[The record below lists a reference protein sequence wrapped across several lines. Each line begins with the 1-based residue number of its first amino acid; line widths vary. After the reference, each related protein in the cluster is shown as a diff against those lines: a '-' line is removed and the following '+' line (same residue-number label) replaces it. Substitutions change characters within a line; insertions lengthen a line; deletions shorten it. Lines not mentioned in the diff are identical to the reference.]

1 MNGLPIDFSFVI
13 FGSHVIRIEPMK
25 HLLIKISLFLLI
37 VTISSCSFSQNKQ
50 IPEGPM
56 VLIKTKYGDMKVVL
70 YNETPLHRDN
80 FMKLTKEGVFDS
92 LLFHRVIK
100 GFMVQGG
107 DPHSKHA
114 TKDQTLGDGDLN
126 YTVPAEVRPG
136 IIHKKGVIAAARN
149 GDEENPE
156 KRSSATQF
164 YLAQGKVYKL
174 DDVPAIEQN
183 LNSRAAESLFL
194 KMKAEKIDTLM
205 LFQMAKNKE
214 GYDKLLEK
222 LKQKAIRE
230 CEKNPI
236 RLTKQQ
242 IETYTTLGGIPHLD
256 GAYTVFGEV
265 IEGMAVIDSIAVQ
278 PTGLQDRPIENIRM
292 KISVIKE

>member
-1 MNGLPIDFSFVI
+1 
-13 FGSHVIRIEPMK
+13 
-25 HLLIKISLFLLI
+25 
-37 VTISSCSFSQNKQ
+37 
-50 IPEGPM
+50 
-56 VLIKTKYGDMKVVL
+56 
-70 YNETPLHRDN
+70 
-80 FMKLTKEGVFDS
+80 MKLTKEGVFDS

-107 DPHSKHA
+107 DPQSKRA
-114 TKDQTLGDGDLN
+114 TKDQMLGDGDLN
-126 YTVPAEVRPG
+126 YTVPAEIRPG

-156 KRSSATQF
+156 RRSSATQF

-174 DDVPAIEQN
+174 DDIPSIELN

-194 KMKAEKIDTLM
+194 KLKSEKIDTLM
-205 LFQMAKNKE
+205 LFQMARNKE

-222 LKQKAIRE
+222 LKQKATSQVD
-230 CEKNPI
+230 KNPV

-265 IEGMAVIDSIAVQ
+265 IEGIAVIDSIAAQ
-278 PTGLQDRPIENIRM
+278 PTGANNRPLENIRM
-292 KISVIKE
+292 KVEVVKE

>member
-1 MNGLPIDFSFVI
+1 MRNFITKTCLVLVI
-13 FGSHVIRIEPMK
+13 A
-25 HLLIKISLFLLI
+25 
-37 VTISSCSFSQNKQ
+37 TITSCTFSQNK
-50 IPEGPM
+50 PVPDGPM

-70 YNETPLHRDN
+70 YNQTPLHRDN
-80 FMKLTKEGVFDS
+80 FMKLTKEGIFDS
-92 LLFHRVIK
+92 LIFHRVIK

-107 DPHSKHA
+107 DPQSKRA
-114 TKDQTLGDGDLN
+114 TKDQVLGDGDLN
-126 YTVPAEVRPG
+126 YTVPAEIIPG

-156 KRSSATQF
+156 RRSSATQF

-174 DDVPAIEQN
+174 DDVPSIEQN

-205 LFQMAKNKE
+205 LFQMARNKE
-214 GYDKLLEK
+214 GYDKLLDK

-230 CEKNPI
+230 VDKNPV

-265 IEGMAVIDSIAVQ
+265 LEGMAVIDSIAAQ
-278 PTGLQDRPIENIRM
+278 PTGKNDRPLENIRM
-292 KISVIKE
+292 KIEVIKE

>member
-1 MNGLPIDFSFVI
+1 
-13 FGSHVIRIEPMK
+13 MK
-25 HLLIKISLFLLI
+25 NSLIKILLFI
-37 VTISSCSFSQNKQ
+37 AVVTNSSCSFSQNKPV
-50 IPEGPM
+50 PEGPM
-56 VLIKTKYGDMKVVL
+56 VLISTKYGDMKVVL

-107 DPHSKHA
+107 DPQSKRA
-114 TKDQTLGDGDLN
+114 TREQVLGDGDLN
-126 YTVPAEVRPG
+126 YTVPAEIVPG

-149 GDEENPE
+149 GDEDNPE
-156 KRSSATQF
+156 RRSSATQF

-174 DDVPAIEQN
+174 DDVPSIEQN
-183 LNSRAAESLFL
+183 LNSRVAETLFL
-194 KMKAEKIDTLM
+194 KYKSDKIDTLM
-205 LFQMAKNKE
+205 LFQMARNKD

-222 LKQKAIRE
+222 LKQKAIVE
-230 CEKNPI
+230 TDKNPAK
-236 RLTKQQ
+236 LTKQQ

-265 IEGMAVIDSIAVQ
+265 LEGLAVIDSIAAQ
-278 PTGLQDRPIENIRM
+278 PTGAMDRPLENIRM
-292 KISVIKE
+292 TIKVIKE

>member
-1 MNGLPIDFSFVI
+1 MKHSFV
-13 FGSHVIRIEPMK
+13 
-25 HLLIKISLFLLI
+25 KIFLLFAAI
-37 VTISSCSFSQNKQ
+37 SISSCSFSQNKT
-50 IPEGPM
+50 IPDGPQ

-70 YNETPLHRDN
+70 YNQTPLHRDN
-80 FMKLTKEGVFDS
+80 FMKLTKERVFDS

-107 DPHSKHA
+107 DPQSKRA
-114 TKDQTLGDGDLN
+114 TKDQMLGDGDLN
-126 YTVPAEVRPG
+126 YTVPAEIVPG

-156 KRSSATQF
+156 RRSSATQF

-174 DDVPAIEQN
+174 DDVASIEQN

-194 KMKAEKIDTLM
+194 KMKAEKIDTLI
-205 LFQMAKNKE
+205 LFQMARNKE
-214 GYDKLLEK
+214 GYDKLMDK

-230 CEKNPI
+230 VDRNPI

-265 IEGMAVIDSIAVQ
+265 LEGMEVIDSIAAQ
-278 PTGLQDRPIENIRM
+278 PTGKNDRPLENIRM
-292 KISVIKE
+292 KIEVIKE